1 MNALQQELDADD
13 IRRLTA
19 IEYDCFSMPWEEAD
33 FYAAKERGC
42 RFDLCHIAELI
53 VGYCISSPVKGGTR
67 IENLA
72 ISKCSRRKGL
82 ARGALERLFAALPPG
97 KKLIAY
103 VCDWNLDAQLFFR
116 NCGFRAEKA
125 KRNFFD
131 DGSDAYLF
139 VRRKPMEM
147 LP

>member
-42 RFDLCHIAELI
+42 RFYLCHIAELI

-103 VCDWNLDAQLFFR
+103 VCDWNLGAQLFFR
-116 NCGFRAEKA
+116 ACGFRAEKV

-131 DGSDAYLF
+131 DASDAYLF
-139 VRRKPMEM
+139 VLRKPVEM